1 MGYRTGSIDELG
13 DGVFRKV
20 RGALGITAFGV
31 NAVVLPPGCEWF
43 AHYHEHQDELYF
55 VHRGRAGLEVEGET
69 LELGPGGLF
78 HVESTTPRRFWNA
91 GDEDLVLLIVGG
103 KGGYVERDGHL
114 VDPADAERRKAVA
127 AGDLSAIRRRP
138 AG

>member
-55 VHRGRAGLEVEGET
+55 VHRGRAGFEVEGET
-69 LELGPGGLF
+69 LELGPGGLL
-78 HVESTTPRRFWNA
+78 HVESTTPRRFWNV

-114 VDPADAERRKAVA
+114 VDPADAERRQAAA